1 MSSPSPQGE
10 GDQIGIDIAKISAP
24 SNMPRIYL
32 DHAATSFPKPESVY
46 AAIDAYNRR
55 LGAAAGR
62 GAYGSAAEASEI
74 VRRCRRNLAT
84 LFNGEAPDRFAF
96 AFNGTDAL
104 NMALHG
110 LLKPGDHVV
119 TTAVEHNSVLRPLRT
134 LAERGVRV
142 SIVPCDAEGR
152 VSANDVHAA
161 VLSETKLIAVS
172 HASNVTGAIQPVGEI
187 ADVAKAA
194 GIVTLL
200 DAAQTAGHLPI
211 DLHSLPVDLLA
222 MPGHKGLL
230 GPLGTGVLYVR
241 PGLEERLAPL
251 RQGGTG
257 TTSED
262 ERQPTSM
269 PSLLE
274 SGNLNMTGI
283 AGLEAA
289 TRWILEEGVSKLR
302 RHEQELTQRLLTG
315 LREIKRIRTFGPGV
329 VDERVG
335 VVSLVAD
342 GWTPHELAAVLDAEF
357 KIEVRAGLHCAP
369 RIHERLGVS
378 RSGGTLRISVGT
390 FTTAEE
396 IDACLEALRSLC
408 GG

>member
-1 MSSPSPQGE
+1 
-10 GDQIGIDIAKISAP
+10 
-24 SNMPRIYL
+24 MPRIYL
-32 DHAATSFPKPESVY
+32 DNAATSFPKPESVY
-46 AAIDAYNRR
+46 ATIDDYNRR

-62 GAYGSAAEASEI
+62 GAYGSAVEASEI

-84 LFNGEAPDRFAF
+84 LLNAESPDRLAF

-104 NMALHG
+104 NTALHG

-119 TTAVEHNSVLRPLRT
+119 TTAVEHNSVLRPLRM
-134 LAERGVRV
+134 LSERGVQV
-142 SIVPCDAEGR
+142 SVVPCDASGT
-152 VSANDVHAA
+152 VSAKDVHAA
-161 VLSETKLIAVS
+161 VLSETRLIVVS
-172 HASNVTGAIQPVGEI
+172 HASNVTGTIQPVHEIVEI
-187 ADVAKAA
+187 AKEA
-194 GIVTLL
+194 GVLTLL

-211 DLHSLPVDLLA
+211 DLHGLQVDLLA
-222 MPGHKGLL
+222 TSGHKGLL

-241 PGLEERLAPL
+241 PGLEKRLSPL

-262 ERQPTSM
+262 ERQPTAM
-269 PSLLE
+269 PTMFE
-274 SGNLNMTGI
+274 SGNLNMAGI

-289 TRWILEEGVSKLR
+289 TRWILEAGVAKLR

-315 LREIKRIRTFGPGV
+315 LREIKRIRTLGPSV

-335 VVSLVAD
+335 VVSLVAE

-357 KIEVRAGLHCAP
+357 QIETRAGLHCAP

-378 RSGGTLRISVGT
+378 KTGGTLRISVGA
-390 FTTAEE
+390 FTTTEQ
-396 IDACLEALRSLC
+396 IDACLEGLRRLC